1 MNLSRINILKIFY
14 IRYNISV
21 YKEVLMTIKALHLI
35 SGGDTGGAKT
45 HIFSLMKGLK
55 GLVQTKIIC
64 FIDDTFYRQA
74 LDQGIDIELYQQ
86 KRRSDMSVVKKIADL
101 VNDEGYDLVHCHGAR
116 ANTIAIFLKGKIKVP
131 MITTIHSDYLL
142 DFKDT
147 FYKDLIFTPINTF
160 ALKKFDYYVAVTEN
174 FKNMLVSRGFTE
186 NKIYTLYNGIE
197 MDQPKDLMSKA
208 EFLEKYQLTDLAKDK
223 FLIGQAARL
232 DNVKNVQMTIKTFKK
247 IKEHRNDFLLLLAGT
262 GEEDDKLKNMV
273 KDYGLEDSVVFLGFV
288 KENLSF
294 FNAIDLNLLTSISES
309 FPYVILEA
317 AKMKKPSIATSVG
330 GLGEMIRYG
339 IDGYLVEVN
348 DYKAL
353 AEKIEFLMDNR
364 DVLEK
369 FGRSIYNRVNE
380 NFSSQAMA
388 KTQEEI
394 YADILRRTEDVKR
407 VR

>member
-1 MNLSRINILKIFY
+1 
-14 IRYNISV
+14 
-21 YKEVLMTIKALHLI
+21 MTIKALHLI

-45 HIFSLMKGLK
+45 HIFSLMKGLE
-55 GLVQTKIIC
+55 GLAQTKIIC

-74 LDQGIDIELYQQ
+74 LDQGIDIEVYQQ

-101 VNDEGYDLVHCHGAR
+101 VNNEGYDLVHCHGAR

-131 MITTIHSDYLL
+131 MLTTIHSDYLL

-174 FKNMLVSRGFTE
+174 FKNMLISRGFTE

-197 MDQPKDLMSKA
+197 MERPVDLMSKA
-208 EFLEKYQLTDLAKDK
+208 EFLEKYKLTKLAHGK

-232 DNVKNVQMTIKTFKK
+232 DNVKNVQMTIKTIKK
-247 IKEHRNDFLLLLAGT
+247 IKEHRDDFLLLLAGT
-262 GEEDDKLKNMV
+262 GEEDEKLKNMV
-273 KDYGLEDSVVFLGFV
+273 KEYGLEDHVVFLGFV

-317 AKMKKPSIATSVG
+317 AKMKVPSIATSVG

-339 IDGYLVEVN
+339 VDGYLVEVN

-369 FGRSIYNRVNE
+369 FGRSIYDRVSE

-394 YADILRRTEDVKR
+394 YADILRRTEGR
-407 VR
+407 QRP

>member
-1 MNLSRINILKIFY
+1 
-14 IRYNISV
+14 
-21 YKEVLMTIKALHLI
+21 MTIKALHLI

>member
-55 GLVQTKIIC
+55 GLAQTKIIC

-131 MITTIHSDYLL
+131 MLTTIHSDYLL

-197 MDQPKDLMSKA
+197 MDLPKDLMSKA

-247 IKEHRNDFLLLLAGT
+247 IKEHRDDFLLLLAGT

-317 AKMKKPSIATSVG
+317 AKMKVPSIATSVG

-353 AEKIEFLMDNR
+353 AEKVEFLMDNR

-369 FGRSIYNRVNE
+369 FGRSIYDRVNE
-380 NFSSQAMA
+380 NFSSLAMA

-394 YADILRRTEDVKR
+394 YADILRRTENGKR

>member
-1 MNLSRINILKIFY
+1 
-14 IRYNISV
+14 
-21 YKEVLMTIKALHLI
+21 MTIKALHLI

-45 HIFSLMKGLK
+45 HIFSLMKGLED
-55 GLVQTKIIC
+55 LAQTKIIC

-74 LDQGIDIELYQQ
+74 LDRGIDIELYQQ

-101 VNDEGYDLVHCHGAR
+101 VNREGYDLVHCHGAR
-116 ANTIAIFLKGKIKVP
+116 ANTIAIFLKGKINVP
-131 MITTIHSDYLL
+131 MLTTIHSDYLL

-197 MDQPKDLMSKA
+197 MEKPKDLMSKA
-208 EFLEKYQLTDLAKDK
+208 EFLEKYKLAKLAQGK

-247 IKEHRNDFLLLLAGT
+247 IREHRDDFLLLLAGT
-262 GEEDDKLKNMV
+262 GEEDEKLKNMV
-273 KDYGLEDSVVFLGFV
+273 SEYGLEESVVFLGFV

-317 AKMKKPSIATSVG
+317 AKMKVPSIATSVG
-330 GLGEMIRYG
+330 GLSEMIRYG
-339 IDGYLVEVN
+339 VDGYLVEVN

-369 FGRSIYNRVNE
+369 FGRSIYDRVSK

-394 YADILRRTEDVKR
+394 YADILRRTEDGKR

>member
-1 MNLSRINILKIFY
+1 
-14 IRYNISV
+14 
-21 YKEVLMTIKALHLI
+21 MTIKALHLI

-55 GLVQTKIIC
+55 GLAQTKIIC

-131 MITTIHSDYLL
+131 MLTTIHSDYLL

-247 IKEHRNDFLLLLAGT
+247 IREHRDDFLLLLAGT

-273 KDYGLEDSVVFLGFV
+273 KDYGLEENVVFLGFV

-309 FPYVILEA
+309 FPYVILES

-353 AEKIEFLMDNR
+353 AEKVEFLMDNR

-369 FGRSIYNRVNE
+369 FGRSIYDRVNE
-380 NFSSQAMA
+380 NFSSLAMA

-394 YADILRRTEDVKR
+394 YADILRRTENGKR